1 VDGLT
6 VRRCE
11 RADERLLGLAAESME
26 PQVVAAGGRFEGD
39 RAARALAKDVVFVA
53 ETEAGRPAGYVTV
66 CERGDTLVVEQLA
79 VGVADQGRHVG
90 HLLLDWAE
98 GYGVSRRMRTIRVE
112 VEPDNLPAR
121 RFYARRGYAE
131 EGDRAVVRELVHE

>member
-1 VDGLT
+1 MT
-6 VRRCE
+6 VRRYE
-11 RADERLLGLAAESME
+11 RVDERLLGLAAEAMA
-26 PQVVAAGGRFEGD
+26 PQVAAAGGRFEGD
-39 RAARALAKDVVFVA
+39 RAARALADDVVFVA
-53 ETEAGRPAGYVTV
+53 ETNAGRPAGYVTL

-98 GYGVSRRMRTIRVE
+98 GYGVSRRLRAIRVE

-121 RFYARRGYAE
+121 RFYARRGYADA
-131 EGDRAVVRELVHE
+131 GDRAVVRELVHE